1 MGELTI
7 ERVGGMAGFGL
18 PGSRVRSL
26 GRMAFEGLS
35 PADQTAVEALFRSQ
49 GQLAAAAAAVPDGF
63 RYRITRTAAAG
74 AETVEAPEAAVPA
87 ALRDSVKDE
96 LR

>member
-35 PADQTAVEALFRSQ
+35 PADQTAVEALFRSH
-49 GQLAAAAAAVPDGF
+49 GQLAAAAVPDGF

>member
-35 PADQTAVEALFRSQ
+35 PADQTAVEALFRSH
-49 GQLAAAAAAVPDGF
+49 GQLAAAAAVPDGF